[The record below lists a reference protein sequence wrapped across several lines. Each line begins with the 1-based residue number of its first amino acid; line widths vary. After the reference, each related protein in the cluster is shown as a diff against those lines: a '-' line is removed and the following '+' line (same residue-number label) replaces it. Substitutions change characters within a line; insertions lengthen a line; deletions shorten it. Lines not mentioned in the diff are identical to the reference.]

1 MPVTVADPAKVGD
14 ITEAMAHLSVYTL
27 TPAYYDTTLIGKST
41 RDQESEPML
50 ALILATRNYDLG
62 NIFAWGGVSSAIY
75 SMNDPNTVASS
86 LQKLEK
92 AANKV
97 LTRFIDDLVALG

>member
-1 MPVTVADPAKVGD
+1 
-14 ITEAMAHLSVYTL
+14 
-27 TPAYYDTTLIGKST
+27 
-41 RDQESEPML
+41 ML

-75 SMNDPNTVASS
+75 SMNDPNIVASS